1 MSALDWTTLAL
12 DGPALIEASAGTGK
26 THAITL
32 LYLRLLLERGLSV
45 RQILVCTF
53 TEAATEE
60 LRARIR
66 QRIEEAESLLAGNL
80 VGATADATETNP
92 LARWLAR
99 RAAADNDAGAT
110 LRTRLALARLEL
122 DQAAVFTLHGF
133 CARALADFPF
143 AGGALFARGELLD
156 ARALRDAV
164 AQDLLRRALAV
175 ADPDLPDELRALDE
189 AELAQAMDLAL
200 QHPDAT
206 IAEPDLAAI
215 AAYRTRWHALRK
227 AATARDVARVL
238 AGEPADYH
246 LNKPF
251 RLALE
256 QALTALR
263 DGDWRRALPD
273 ALAPES
279 GSAQNRNKLRGG
291 ETPRLDDLPALVEL
305 RALAA
310 LRPAMVR
317 AWRARLLAAAMT
329 AARSELPLRALALR
343 GHTYADL
350 IGGLAQALDGTRGRE
365 LAGMLHATWPVA
377 LVDEFQDTDGRQYA
391 ILQAIYAGRGT
402 LLAIGDP
409 KQAIYGFRGGDVY
422 AYLRAARTPGLA
434 HHALDT
440 NWRSSTPLVAALNA
454 FYAAAGPQ
462 ALRVDGIVRAP
473 VKAAGKADATPLR
486 RAGQPLASALHLH
499 AVTPTERNKEAALA
513 ACLDACAETVVAL
526 LNDRALT
533 LGDAPLAPGALAVLV
548 SRNQD
553 VAALR
558 RRLTARGV
566 PCVGPG
572 RASVM
577 QGSCATEIETVL
589 AAALDPGNAG
599 RLRAA
604 LTTRLCGW
612 SLDAVAALEAD
623 ADVWRRET
631 EAFAARQRDW
641 IAHGVLTLLEPL
653 IAAAAPRLLAASDGE
668 RTLTDLRHLA
678 ELLQAQQPRCHGP
691 SALLAWLH
699 AERIAAD
706 EDRGGDGNDE
716 RQLRI
721 ESDAAR
727 VQILTVHASK
737 GLEFDIVLLPMLWH
751 APRRRGAH
759 APAVVL
765 VHADDDGAVLD
776 PGSAGFD
783 SHLARWR
790 TEQLGER
797 LRQQYVALTRARHAC
812 HVFFAPALVDAA
824 SASGERDAFSDHLL
838 QIRDRCGADDTLQAL
853 HALSRQYPAITL
865 DAATTITRARH
876 VAVVEPA
883 RVLAARADWPLPRPA
898 WWLHSYSGLAH
909 AAARASLL
917 EPGPDDAGANEPGPA
932 TDNDTAPHAELL
944 ALAHLRGPR
953 FGDAM
958 HAVFEHA
965 GPQPLW
971 PQQRA
976 LVLQALRRQ
985 GLADAAGEDGAR
997 MLAALV
1003 ERARQTDLGGGLR
1016 LGAVAAADRV
1026 AELEFLLPLHDVPVA
1041 AIEAAAQRHDYPPL
1055 LPAGGMRV
1063 LNGLLKGYMD
1073 LVLRHD
1079 GRYYVLDY
1087 KSNWLGE
1094 RIADYAPARLA
1105 VAMREQR
1112 YLLQMLLYTVALH
1125 RHLRERLRGYAV
1137 ARDLGGAIYLFAR
1150 AAGLAPAAGVYRECP
1165 PPALIAELDALFA
1178 GAAER
1183 AA

>member
-1 MSALDWTTLAL
+1 MNALDWTTLAL
-12 DGPALIEASAGTGK
+12 DAPALIEASAGTGK
-26 THAITL
+26 THTLTL

-66 QRIEEAESLLAGNL
+66 QRIEEAEALLTGD
-80 VGATADATETNP
+80 TAAASGKDP
-92 LARWLAR
+92 LAHWLAR

-164 AQDLLRRALAV
+164 AQDLLRRTFTV
-175 ADPDLPDELRALDE
+175 SDPDLPDELRALDE
-189 AELAQAMDLAL
+189 AELAQAMELAL
-200 QHPDAT
+200 LHPDAA

-215 AAYRTRWHALRK
+215 AAYRTRWQALRM
-227 AATARDVARVL
+227 AATARDVAAVL

-251 RLALE
+251 RQALE
-256 QALTALR
+256 QALAALR
-263 DGDWRRALPD
+263 DGDWRRALAD
-273 ALAPES
+273 ALAPGS
-279 GSAQNRNKLRGG
+279 GSAQNQIKLRSGKVPLL
-291 ETPRLDDLPALVEL
+291 EDVPALTEL

-317 AWRARLLAAAMT
+317 ACRARLLAAAMT
-329 AARSELPLRALALR
+329 AARHELPLRALAQR
-343 GHTYADL
+343 GYTYADL
-350 IGGLAQALDGTRGRE
+350 IGGLAQALTGPHGRT
-365 LAGMLHATWPVA
+365 LAAALYTAWPVA
-377 LVDEFQDTDGRQYA
+377 LVDEFQDTDSRQYA
-391 ILQAIYAGRGT
+391 ILQAIYADRGT

-422 AYLRAARTPGLA
+422 AYLRAARAPGLA

-440 NWRSSTPLVAALNA
+440 NWRSSTTLVAALNA
-454 FYAAAGPQ
+454 FYAAAGAQ
-462 ALRVDGIVRAP
+462 ALRVDGIAYTP
-473 VKAAGKADATPLR
+473 VHAAGNADATPLR
-486 RAGQPLASALHLH
+486 RDGRPLTSALHLH
-499 AVTPTERNKEAALA
+499 TVTPLERSKESALA

-533 LGDAPLAPGALAVLV
+533 LGDAPLTPGALAVLV

-577 QGSCATEIETVL
+577 QGACAAEIETVL
-589 AAALDPGNAG
+589 AAVLDPGDVR

-604 LTTRLCGW
+604 LATRLCGW
-612 SLDAVAALEAD
+612 SLDAVAALDAD
-623 ADVWRRET
+623 AGVWQREA
-631 EAFAARQRDW
+631 EAFAARQREW

-653 IAAAAPRLLAASDGE
+653 IATAAPRLLAASDGE
-668 RTLTDLRHLA
+668 RMLTDLRHLA
-678 ELLQAQQPRCHGP
+678 ELLQAQQPHCHGP

-699 AERIAAD
+699 AERSAAA
-706 EDRGGDGNDE
+706 EGRGGDGDDE

-737 GLEFDIVLLPMLWH
+737 GLEFDIVLLPTLWH
-751 APRRRGAH
+751 APQRKGVH
-759 APAVVL
+759 APAVVH
-765 VHADDDGAVLD
+765 VHADDGSALLD

-783 SHLARWR
+783 GHLARWR
-790 TEQLGER
+790 TEQLGEQ
-797 LRQQYVALTRARHAC
+797 LRRQYVALTRARHAC
-812 HVFFAPALVDAA
+812 HVFLPPARVEAA
-824 SASGERDAFSDHLL
+824 VSGERDALSDHLL
-838 QIRDRCGADDTLQAL
+838 QIRARSGTDDTLQAL
-853 HALSRQYPAITL
+853 RTLSQDCPAITL
-865 DAATTITRARH
+865 DAAPAITRTRH
-876 VAVVEPA
+876 VAVSGPA
-883 RVLAARADWPLPRPA
+883 RVLVARRDWPLPRPA
-898 WWLHSYSGLAH
+898 WWLHSYSGLTH
-909 AAARASLL
+909 AAAHAPLL
-917 EPGPDDAGANEPGPA
+917 EPGPDDAGANEPEPSP
-932 TDNDTAPHAELL
+932 DSDMAPHPELL

-985 GLADAAGEDGAR
+985 GLAEAAGEAGAQA
-997 MLAALV
+997 LAALV
-1003 ERARQTDLGGGLR
+1003 ERARKADLGDGLR

-1026 AELEFLLPLHDVPVA
+1026 AELEFLLPLHGVPVA
-1041 AIEAAAQRHDYPPL
+1041 AIEAAAQRHGYPPL
-1055 LPAGGMRV
+1055 LPAGGVRT

-1112 YLLQMLLYTVALH
+1112 YLLQMMLYTVALH
-1125 RHLRERLRGYAV
+1125 RYLRERLPGYDV

-1150 AAGLAPAAGVYRECP
+1150 AAGLASAAGVYRECP
-1165 PPALIAELDALFA
+1165 PVALIAELDALFA
-1178 GAAER
+1178 GAAEC

>member
-1 MSALDWTTLAL
+1 MNTLDWTTLAL
-12 DGPALIEASAGTGK
+12 DAPALIEASAGTGK
-26 THAITL
+26 THTITL
-32 LYLRLLLERGLSV
+32 LYLRLLLERGLGV

-66 QRIEEAESLLAGNL
+66 QRIGEAEALLAGDL
-80 VGATADATETNP
+80 VDAAADGAETNA
-92 LARWLAR
+92 LAHWLAR
-99 RAAADNDAGAT
+99 RAAADGDAGAT

-164 AQDLLRRALAV
+164 AQDLLRRTFAV
-175 ADPDLPDELRALDE
+175 SDPDLPDELRALDE
-189 AELAQAMDLAL
+189 GTLTQAMDLAL
-200 QHPDAT
+200 QHPDAA
-206 IAEPDLAAI
+206 IAEPDHAVI
-215 AAYRTRWHALRK
+215 AAYRTRWQALC
-227 AATARDVARVL
+227 AAETARRVATVL

-251 RLALE
+251 RQALE
-256 QALTALR
+256 QALAALR

-273 ALAPES
+273 ALAPGS
-279 GSAQNRNKLRGG
+279 GSAQNRNKLRGDKI
-291 ETPRLDDLPALVEL
+291 PRLDDLPALVEL

-310 LRPAMVR
+310 MRPAMVR
-317 AWRARLLAAAMT
+317 ACRARLLTTAMT
-329 AARSELPLRALALR
+329 AARHELPLRALAQR

-350 IGGLAQALDGTRGRE
+350 IGGLAEALTAARGHE
-365 LAGMLHATWPVA
+365 LAGMLRAAWPVA
-377 LVDEFQDTDGRQYA
+377 LIDEFQDTDGRQYA
-391 ILQAIYAGRGT
+391 ILQAIYAERGT

-422 AYLRAARTPGLA
+422 AYLRAARAPGLV

-462 ALRVDGIVRAP
+462 ALRVDGIACTP
-473 VKAAGKADATPLR
+473 VQAAGKADAAPLCR
-486 RAGQPLASALHLH
+486 DGQPLAGALHLH
-499 AVTPTERNKEAALA
+499 AITPPERSKESALT

-526 LNDRALT
+526 LNDRTLT
-533 LGDAPLAPGALAVLV
+533 LDGAPLTPRALAVLV

-577 QGSCATEIETVL
+577 QGTCAAEIETVL
-589 AAALDPGNAG
+589 AAALDPGDAR

-604 LTTRLCGW
+604 LATRLCGW
-612 SLDAVAALEAD
+612 SLDAVAALDAD
-623 ADVWRRET
+623 AGVWQREA

-641 IAHGVLTLLEPL
+641 LAHGVLTLLEPL

-699 AERIAAD
+699 AERIAAAG
-706 EDRGGDGNDE
+706 DRGGDGDDE

-737 GLEFDIVLLPMLWH
+737 GLEFDIVLLPTLWNAAQH
-751 APRRRGAH
+751 KGVH
-759 APAVVL
+759 APAVVH
-765 VHADDDGAVLD
+765 VHADDGSALLD
-776 PGSAGFD
+776 PGGAGFD
-783 SHLARWR
+783 GHLARWR
-790 TEQLGER
+790 AEQLGER

-812 HVFFAPALVDAA
+812 HVFFPPTLIEAAAA
-824 SASGERDAFSDHLL
+824 SGVRDALGDHLL
-838 QIRDRCGADDTLQAL
+838 QIRARSGADDTLQAL
-853 HALSRQYPAITL
+853 RTLSQDCPAITL
-865 DAATTITRARH
+865 DAGPVVTRERH
-876 VAVVEPA
+876 VVVTQPTA
-883 RVLAARADWPLPRPA
+883 ILAARTDWPLPRPA

-909 AAARASLL
+909 AAARAPLL
-917 EPGPDDAGANEPGPA
+917 EPGPDDAGSDEPEAPPDGDA
-932 TDNDTAPHAELL
+932 APHPELL

-985 GLADAAGEDGAR
+985 GLSDTAGEDGAR
-997 MLAALV
+997 ALAALV
-1003 ERARQTDLGGGLR
+1003 ERARQADLGDGLR
-1016 LGAVAAADRV
+1016 LGAIGATDRV
-1026 AELEFLLPLHDVPVA
+1026 TELEFLLPLHDVPVT
-1041 AIEAAAQRHDYPPL
+1041 AIEAAARRHGYPPL
-1055 LPAGGMRV
+1055 LPAGGTRR

-1087 KSNWLGE
+1087 KSNWLGD
-1094 RIADYAPARLA
+1094 RVADYAPARLA
-1105 VAMREQR
+1105 TAMREQR

-1125 RHLRERLRGYAV
+1125 RYLRERLPGYDI

-1150 AAGLAPAAGVYRECP
+1150 AAGLVPAAGVHRECP
-1165 PPALIAELDALFA
+1165 PPGLIAELDALFA

>member
-1 MSALDWTTLAL
+1 MNTLDWTTLPL
-12 DGPALIEASAGTGK
+12 DAPALIEASAGTGK
-26 THAITL
+26 THTLTL

-53 TEAATEE
+53 TDAATEE

-66 QRIEEAESLLAGNL
+66 RRIEEAEALLADG
-80 VGATADATETNP
+80 TAAAAAAETDS
-92 LARWLAR
+92 LAHWLAR
-99 RAAADNDAGAT
+99 RAAAAGDDGAT

-133 CARALADFPF
+133 CARALTDFPF
-143 AGGALFARGELLD
+143 EGRVLFARGELLD

-164 AQDLLRRALAV
+164 AQDLLRRTFTV
-175 ADPDLPDELRALDE
+175 ADPDLPDELRTLDE

-200 QHPDAT
+200 QHPDAA
-206 IAEPDLAAI
+206 IVEPDHAAI
-215 AAYRTRWHALRK
+215 AAYRTRWQALCT
-227 AATARDVARVL
+227 AATARDVAKVL
-238 AGEPADYH
+238 AGEPTDYH

-256 QALTALR
+256 QAQTALR
-263 DGDWRRALPD
+263 SGDWRRALPV

-279 GSAQNRNKLRGG
+279 GSAQNQNKLRSGKV
-291 ETPRLDDLPALVEL
+291 PRLDDLPALVEL

-310 LRPAMVR
+310 RRPALMR
-317 AWRARLLAAAMT
+317 ACRAQLLATAMT
-329 AARSELPLRALALR
+329 AARHELPLRALALR
-343 GHTYADL
+343 GYTYADL
-350 IGGLAQALDGTRGRE
+350 IGGLAQALAGPHGRP
-365 LAGMLHATWPVA
+365 LAAALHATWPVA

-391 ILQAIYAGRGT
+391 ILQAIYAARGT

-422 AYLRAARTPGLA
+422 AYLRAARAPGLA

-440 NWRSSTPLVAALNA
+440 NWRSSTPLVTALNA

-462 ALRVDGIVRAP
+462 ALRVDGIAYATVH
-473 VKAAGKADATPLR
+473 AAGKADATPLR
-486 RAGQPLASALHLH
+486 RDGRPLASALHLH
-499 AVTPTERNKEAALA
+499 AVTPPERSKEAALV

-526 LNDRALT
+526 LNDRTLT
-533 LGDAPLAPGALAVLV
+533 LGGAPLTPGALAVLV

-577 QGSCATEIETVL
+577 QGTCAAEIETVL
-589 AAALDPGNAG
+589 AAALDPGDAR

-604 LTTRLCGW
+604 LATRLGGW
-612 SLDAVAALEAD
+612 CLDAVAALDAD
-623 ADVWRRET
+623 AGVWQREA
-631 EAFAARQRDW
+631 EAFAARRRDW
-641 IAHGVLTLLEPL
+641 IAHGVLAVLEPL
-653 IAAAAPRLLAASDGE
+653 IADAAPRLLAAADGE

-699 AERIAAD
+699 AERSAAA
-706 EDRGGDGNDE
+706 EGRGGDGDDE

-737 GLEFDIVLLPMLWH
+737 GLEFDIVLLPTLWH
-751 APRRRGAH
+751 APQRKGVH
-759 APAVVL
+759 APVVVH
-765 VHADDDGAVLD
+765 VHADDGGALLD

-783 SHLARWR
+783 GHLARWR
-790 TEQLGER
+790 DEQLGEQ
-797 LRQQYVALTRARHAC
+797 LRRQYVALTRARHTC
-812 HVFFAPALVDAA
+812 HVFFPPTLVEAA
-824 SASGERDAFSDHLL
+824 SASGERDALSDHLL
-838 QIRDRCGADDTLQAL
+838 QIRARSGTDDTLQAL
-853 HALSRQYPAITL
+853 RALSQHCPAITL
-865 DAATTITRARH
+865 DAAAAITRTRH
-876 VAVVEPA
+876 VAAAAPQTA
-883 RVLAARADWPLPRPA
+883 LAARTDWPRPRPP
-898 WWLHSYSGLAH
+898 WWLHSYSGLVH
-909 AAARASLL
+909 AAARAPLL
-917 EPGPDDAGANEPGPA
+917 EPGPDDAVANEPEPPSV
-932 TDNDTAPHAELL
+932 TDAAPHPELL
-944 ALAHLRGPR
+944 ALAHLRGAR
-953 FGDAM
+953 FGDAL
-958 HAVFEHA
+958 HAIFEHA

-971 PQQRA
+971 PQQRT

-997 MLAALV
+997 VLAALV
-1003 ERARQTDLGGGLR
+1003 ERARQADLGGGLR
-1016 LGAVAAADRV
+1016 LGAVAAIDRV
-1026 AELEFLLPLHDVPVA
+1026 TELEFLLPLHGVPVA
-1041 AIEAAAQRHDYPPL
+1041 AIEAAAQRHGYPPL
-1055 LPAGGMRV
+1055 LPAGGVRT

-1079 GRYYVLDY
+1079 GRYFVLDY

-1094 RIADYAPARLA
+1094 RVADYAPARLA
-1105 VAMREQR
+1105 AAMREQR

-1125 RHLRERLRGYAV
+1125 RHLRERLPGYDV

-1178 GAAER
+1178 GTAER

>member
-1 MSALDWTTLAL
+1 MNALDWTTLAL
-12 DGPALIEASAGTGK
+12 DAPALIEASAGTGK
-26 THAITL
+26 THTLTL

-66 QRIEEAESLLAGNL
+66 QRIEEAEALLAGGI
-80 VGATADATETNP
+80 VGAAADTAETDP
-92 LARWLAR
+92 LVRWLAR
-99 RAAADNDAGAT
+99 RAAADGDHGAT

-156 ARALRDAV
+156 ARALRAAV
-164 AQDLLRRALAV
+164 AQDLLRRTLAV
-175 ADPDLPDELRALDE
+175 ADPDLPDELRTLDE

-200 QHPDAT
+200 QHPDAV

-215 AAYRTRWHALRK
+215 ADYRTRWQALRK
-227 AATARDVARVL
+227 VATARDVAAVL

-263 DGDWRRALPD
+263 DGDWRRALAA
-273 ALAPES
+273 ALAPGS
-279 GSAQNRNKLRGG
+279 GSAQNQTKLRSGKVPLL
-291 ETPRLDDLPALVEL
+291 EDVPALTEL

-317 AWRARLLAAAMT
+317 ACRARLLTTAMT
-329 AARSELPLRALALR
+329 AARHELPLRALALR

-350 IGGLAQALDGTRGRE
+350 IGGLAQALAGARGHA
-365 LAGMLHATWPVA
+365 LARMLCTVWPVA

-402 LLAIGDP
+402 LLTIGDP

-422 AYLRAARTPGLA
+422 AYLRAARAPGLA

-440 NWRSSTPLVAALNA
+440 NWRSSTPLVTALNA
-454 FYAAAGPQ
+454 FYEAAGPQ
-462 ALRVDGIVRAP
+462 ALRVDGIAYAP

-486 RAGQPLASALHLH
+486 RDGRPLTSALHLCT
-499 AVTPTERNKEAALA
+499 VTPPERSKESALA

-533 LGDAPLAPGALAVLV
+533 LGDAPLTPGALAVLV

-577 QGSCATEIETVL
+577 QGTCAAEIETVL
-589 AAALDPGNAG
+589 AAALDPGDA
-599 RLRAA
+599 RLLRAA
-604 LTTRLCGW
+604 LATRLCGW
-612 SLDAVAALEAD
+612 SLDAVAALDAD
-623 ADVWRRET
+623 AGVWQRET
-631 EAFAARQRDW
+631 EAFAARRRDW
-641 IAHGVLTLLEPL
+641 IAHGVLTLLQPL

-668 RTLTDLRHLA
+668 RMLTDLRHLA
-678 ELLQAQQPRCHGP
+678 ELLQAQQPSCHGP

-699 AERIAAD
+699 AERSAAV
-706 EDRGGDGNDE
+706 EDRGGDGDDE

-737 GLEFDIVLLPMLWH
+737 GLEFDIVLLPTLWH
-751 APRRRGAH
+751 APQRMGVH
-759 APAVVL
+759 APAVVH
-765 VHADDDGAVLD
+765 VHADDGSALLD

-783 SHLARWR
+783 GHRARWR
-790 TEQLGER
+790 VEQLGER

-812 HVFFAPALVDAA
+812 HVFFPAALAEATTSGDSDAL
-824 SASGERDAFSDHLL
+824 SDHLL
-838 QIRDRCGADDTLQAL
+838 QIRARCGTDDTLQAL
-853 HALSRQYPAITL
+853 RALSQQHPAITL
-865 DAATTITRARH
+865 DAAAAITRTRH
-876 VAVVEPA
+876 VTVAEPA
-883 RVLAARADWPLPRPA
+883 RTLVARGDWPLPRPP
-898 WWLHSYSGLAH
+898 WWLHSYSGLTH
-909 AAARASLL
+909 AAAHAPLI
-917 EPGPDDAGANEPGPA
+917 EPGPDDAGTNEPAPPPDSDA
-932 TDNDTAPHAELL
+932 TPHPELL
-944 ALAHLRGPR
+944 VLAHLRGPR

-985 GLADAAGEDGAR
+985 GLTEAAGEAGAQA
-997 MLAALV
+997 LAALV
-1003 ERARQTDLGGGLR
+1003 ERARQADLGDGLR

-1026 AELEFLLPLHDVPVA
+1026 AELEFLLPLHGVPVA
-1041 AIEAAAQRHDYPPL
+1041 AIEAAAQRHGYPLL
-1055 LPAGGMRV
+1055 LPAGGVRT

-1094 RIADYAPARLA
+1094 HVADYAPARLA
-1105 VAMREQR
+1105 TVMREQH

-1125 RHLRERLRGYAV
+1125 RYLRERLPGYDAT
-1137 ARDLGGAIYLFAR
+1137 RDVGGAIYLFAR

-1165 PPALIAELDALFA
+1165 PVALIAELDALFA
-1178 GAAER
+1178 SAAER

>member
-1 MSALDWTTLAL
+1 MNALDWTTLAL
-12 DGPALIEASAGTGK
+12 DTPALIEASAGTGK
-26 THAITL
+26 THTLTL
-32 LYLRLLLERGLSV
+32 LYLRLLLERKLSV

-53 TEAATEE
+53 TEAATEA

-66 QRIEEAESLLAGNL
+66 QRIEEAESLLAGDI
-80 VGATADATETNP
+80 ADAAETNP
-92 LARWLAR
+92 LAHWLAR

-143 AGGALFARGELLD
+143 AGRALFARGELLD

-164 AQDLLRRALAV
+164 AQDLLRRTFTV
-175 ADPDLPDELRALDE
+175 SDPDLPDELRALDE

-206 IAEPDLAAI
+206 IAEPDHAVI
-215 AAYRTRWHALRK
+215 AAYRTRWQALCT
-227 AATARDVARVL
+227 AQTARSVAAVL

-256 QALTALR
+256 LALAAMR
-263 DGDWRRALPD
+263 DGDWRRALQD

-279 GSAQNRNKLRGG
+279 GSAQNQNRLKGG
-291 ETPRLDDLPALVEL
+291 KVPRLDDLPALVEL

-310 LRPAMVR
+310 LRPKVVR
-317 AWRARLLAAAMT
+317 ACRAQLLATAMT
-329 AARSELPLRALALR
+329 AARRELPRRALAQR
-343 GHTYADL
+343 GYTYADL
-350 IGGLAQALDGTRGRE
+350 IGGLAQALAGPHGRT
-365 LAGMLHATWPVA
+365 LAAALCAAWPVA
-377 LVDEFQDTDGRQYA
+377 LVDEFQDTDSRQYA

-422 AYLRAARTPGLA
+422 AYLRAARAPGLA

-440 NWRSSTPLVAALNA
+440 NWRSSTTLVAALNA
-454 FYAAAGPQ
+454 FYAAAGAQ
-462 ALRVDGIVRAP
+462 ALRVDGIAYTP
-473 VKAAGKADATPLR
+473 VHAAGNADATPLR
-486 RAGQPLASALHLH
+486 RDGRPLTSALHLH
-499 AVTPTERNKEAALA
+499 TVTPLERSKEAALT

-533 LGDAPLAPGALAVLV
+533 LGDGPLTPAALAVLV

-577 QGSCATEIETVL
+577 QGMCAAEIETVL
-589 AAALDPGNAG
+589 AAVLDPGDVR

-604 LTTRLCGW
+604 LATRLCGW
-612 SLDAVAALEAD
+612 SLDAVAALDAD
-623 ADVWRRET
+623 AGVWQREA
-631 EAFAARQRDW
+631 EAFAAHQRDW

-653 IAAAAPRLLAASDGE
+653 IAAAAPRLLATGDGE
-668 RTLTDLRHLA
+668 RALTDLRHLA

-699 AERIAAD
+699 AERSAAAAS
-706 EDRGGDGNDE
+706 RGSDGDDE

-737 GLEFDIVLLPMLWH
+737 GLEFDIVLLPTLWH
-751 APRRRGAH
+751 ASQRKG
-759 APAVVL
+759 APAVVH
-765 VHADDDGAVLD
+765 VHADDDSALLD

-783 SHLARWR
+783 DHLVRWR
-790 TEQLGER
+790 AEQLGEQR
-797 LRQQYVALTRARHAC
+797 RQQYVALTRARHAC
-812 HVFFAPALVDAA
+812 HVFFPPARVEAA
-824 SASGERDAFSDHLL
+824 ASGERDALSDHLL
-838 QIRDRCGADDTLQAL
+838 QIRARSGTADALQAL
-853 HALSRQYPAITL
+853 HALSQHCPAITL
-865 DAATTITRARH
+865 DAAPAITRTRH
-876 VAVVEPA
+876 VVVPEPVRALVA
-883 RVLAARADWPLPRPA
+883 RRDWPLPRPA
-898 WWLHSYSGLAH
+898 WWLHSYSGLTH
-909 AAARASLL
+909 AAVRTPLL
-917 EPGPDDAGANEPGPA
+917 EPGPDDAGANEPAPPPDSDA
-932 TDNDTAPHAELL
+932 APHSELL

-965 GPQPLW
+965 GPQSLW

-985 GLADAAGEDGAR
+985 GLIDAAGESGAQA
-997 MLAALV
+997 LAALV
-1003 ERARQTDLGGGLR
+1003 ERARQADLGDGLR
-1016 LGAVAAADRV
+1016 LSAIGTTDRV
-1026 AELEFLLPLHDVPVA
+1026 TELEFLLPLHGVPVA
-1041 AIEAAAQRHDYPPL
+1041 AIEAAAQRHGYPPL
-1055 LPAGGMRV
+1055 LPAGGVRM

-1094 RIADYAPARLA
+1094 RVADYVPARLA
-1105 VAMREQR
+1105 AAMREQR

-1125 RHLRERLRGYAV
+1125 RYLRERLPGYDV
-1137 ARDLGGAIYLFAR
+1137 ARDVGGAIYLFAR

-1165 PPALIAELDALFA
+1165 PPGLITELDALFA
-1178 GAAER
+1178 GTAER